1 MGKEL
6 KAIIEQYGPGALQY
20 PDDLANAMRCV
31 GIAEKDIHSIMLV
44 LKCCPNTAQIL
55 TQETVGEVEAA
66 AMLESVV
73 RQTGLSISAARHT
86 LGQLMEAT
94 GAKAGWELSPV
105 LLGKCVDKSVRIESA
120 EEARVDTLIAQLKQA
135 EVEAETIS
143 ALNELAI
150 GGNAQAAY
158 ALGMYY
164 REEDLKSGGDLGLDY
179 FELAAKLGYGPA
191 NGAVADY
198 YLRGPKKKLWKAAM
212 FLRNPTAF
220 AGSVGR
226 KWMSLSAQML
236 AYRKENERRIR
247 DALIIQAAILA
258 MSLAFVSM
266 LEMEGF
272 AVTLAILM
280 QLGGLGWNLLC
291 KFFRPYHSM
300 RTSAGLM
307 LVSWLILLLTGI

>member
-20 PDDLANAMRCV
+20 PDDLANAMRGV

-105 LLGKCVDKSVRIESA
+105 LLGKCVDKRVRIESA

-135 EVEAETIS
+135 EVEAETVS
-143 ALNELAI
+143 ALN
-150 GGNAQAAY
+150 
-158 ALGMYY
+158 
-164 REEDLKSGGDLGLDY
+164 
-179 FELAAKLGYGPA
+179 
-191 NGAVADY
+191 
-198 YLRGPKKKLWKAAM
+198 
-212 FLRNPTAF
+212 
-220 AGSVGR
+220 
-226 KWMSLSAQML
+226 
-236 AYRKENERRIR
+236 
-247 DALIIQAAILA
+247 
-258 MSLAFVSM
+258 
-266 LEMEGF
+266 
-272 AVTLAILM
+272 
-280 QLGGLGWNLLC
+280 
-291 KFFRPYHSM
+291 
-300 RTSAGLM
+300 
-307 LVSWLILLLTGI
+307 